1 MAGIR
6 SSKAQ
11 WRFVIRN
18 IQWNQSGY
26 RKANLVVYCHS
37 SLITHLAPSTDLGY
51 HTFTPTKLHKKM
63 WREGTVVW
71 CKFLFNLTYQGTKR
85 LGLNRYPHGEW
96 SGEGCDSNW
105 KWGADLAWTVC
116 GAKWGW
122 NHDRLW
128 PSALLQWSFC

>member
-37 SLITHLAPSTDLGY
+37 TLVTHLAPSTDLGY
-51 HTFTPTKLHKKM
+51 QASLKICEEK
-63 WREGTVVW
+63 
-71 CKFLFNLTYQGTKR
+71 
-85 LGLNRYPHGEW
+85 
-96 SGEGCDSNW
+96 
-105 KWGADLAWTVC
+105 
-116 GAKWGW
+116 
-122 NHDRLW
+122 
-128 PSALLQWSFC
+128 ALLFDVNFSSI